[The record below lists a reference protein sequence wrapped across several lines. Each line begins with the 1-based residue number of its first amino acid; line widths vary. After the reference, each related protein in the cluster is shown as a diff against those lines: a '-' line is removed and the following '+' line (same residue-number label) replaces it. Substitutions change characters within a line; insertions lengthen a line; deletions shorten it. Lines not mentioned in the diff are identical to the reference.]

1 MVPCHFV
8 WHNLRQG
15 RNNCQKSPSCTKLID
30 KERKWLYMKLWKY
43 RYLWSWYIVDGA
55 YNSVRYTITDL
66 TRYPGSHLC
75 LTVTLSLCSNCLL
88 YLRCL
93 RSEYWI
99 LQSCSVSSPAALQHC
114 ILHREISYTQ
124 PQKYEHNLLLSS
136 GVSVCGSGRQW
147 IWEDR
152 GFETVEEGSVLSVDW
167 IDRCFVKFVW

>member
-43 RYLWSWYIVDGA
+43 RYLWSGYIVDGA
-55 YNSVRYTITDL
+55 YKSVRYTIADL
-66 TRYPGSHLC
+66 PRYAADIC
-75 LTVTLSLCSNCLL
+75 VTLSLCSNCLL

-114 ILHREISYTQ
+114 ILHREHRNTAPSLRSTSTTCCFLVEWVCVGRVGNG
-124 PQKYEHNLLLSS
+124 YE
-136 GVSVCGSGRQW
+136 RT
-147 IWEDR
+147 E
-152 GFETVEEGSVLSVDW
+152 VLK
-167 IDRCFVKFVW
+167 R